1 MKPRFAAL
9 FTDDPSHEAVSEL
22 LDCLQDLAAACD
34 SQHLSRL
41 QRHDQEQR
49 DLDDPELART
59 TPPDR

>member
-1 MKPRFAAL
+1 MNRRFETL
-9 FTDDPSHEAVSEL
+9 FTDNPPHEAITEL

-49 DLDDPELART
+49 DLQAPELPGT
-59 TPPDR
+59 TPRDR